1 MKNFNSIAAAAAAL
15 EVKSNTLS
23 KQLKRGNGVVEMFD
37 LKDREVVVK
46 RHEDKTVS
54 ISLAKEVKPKATRR
68 ETFEVPSHHVH
79 TQKSDPRM
87 SRMHG
92 AEQTSD
98 RREPG
103 IYVSIEGGEQ
113 SIWWNNTLAAKAAA
127 CTPSRISEIRR
138 AAKVRQLA
146 DEGSFTVVLKN
157 GALIACVK
165 VNQIFQVRKDNRE
178 AKGFDALAEKVALAR
193 AAK

>member
-54 ISLAKEVKPKATRR
+54 ISFAKEVKPKAKR
-68 ETFEVPSHHVH
+68 ETVEIPSHHVH
-79 TQKSDPRM
+79 SQKSDPRM
-87 SRMHG
+87 SRMQG
-92 AEQTSD
+92 VEQASD
-98 RREPG
+98 SREPG
-103 IYVSIEGGEQ
+103 IYISCVADGIED
-113 SIWWNNTLAAKAAA
+113 SVWWNNTLAAKAGD

-146 DEGSFTVVLKN
+146 DEGSFTVELKN
-157 GALIACVK
+157 GTTIACVK
-165 VNQIFQVRKDNRE
+165 VNQIFQIRKEQRE
-178 AKGFDALAEKVALAR
+178 LAQ